1 MAEKKSGLFTFVA
14 CTVQPWGTAWVLS
27 GPAFSIPTMPLTADL
42 GNHDSTTHIKNVM
55 RSMPLDLM
63 HPYQSDCA
71 HVF

>member
-42 GNHDSTTHIKNVM
+42 GNHALIMIQQPISRT
-55 RSMPLDLM
+55 
-63 HPYQSDCA
+63 
-71 HVF
+71 